1 YKYFSQDKE
10 TYKFSEDSLSRLQ
23 NLCQF
28 DQRKN
33 LRGFPNKL
41 IIPDPKTFNRLGK
54 LIKHKMRHEN
64 ETIRNRADD
73 LIQLV
78 EAGEVDSEGNLEMT
92 IDRACSLL
100 TKEIN
105 RKEWV
110 SSVKALLETQQ
121 NELPFD
127 RYDAEGNHL
136 RAKEGLEKSIVHLRK
151 LFDV

>member
-1 YKYFSQDKE
+1 
-10 TYKFSEDSLSRLQ
+10 
-23 NLCQF
+23 
-28 DQRKN
+28 
-33 LRGFPNKL
+33 
-41 IIPDPKTFNRLGK
+41 
-54 LIKHKMRHEN
+54 
-64 ETIRNRADD
+64 
-73 LIQLV
+73 
-78 EAGEVDSEGNLEMT
+78 MT

-110 SSVKALLETQQ
+110 KSVRDLLETQQ

-127 RYDAEGNHL
+127 KYDAEGNHL